1 MTCFQTQTV
10 VETRDTRT
18 GQRVLFQVACAG
30 AYCAICDECQ
40 HRSMVSPNIH
50 QALPCTHCGEQLVM
64 PLGAHFVCPAN
75 LQRQFAVMRPFDI
88 EDFLTQA
95 GHELRNTDNGMVATN
110 ILIGFMDVEIA
121 DHADPGAALLHGLYS
136 AQKELPGG
144 FWSTLGRAWAGVG
157 GSTYS
162 KRRHLLAV
170 ATDES
175 VVWYAIR
182 ATMRGGPSRYERVLA
197 MRLAD
202 SRLSEPRRGSAAHIG
217 ITSWQG
223 AVDMDLGS
231 DAVGRTWLQGL
242 SVHCL
247 GAQRSRADDPLLDE
261 AVDDVAAIVSPR
273 QPSQQNTLGHRSHA
287 AAAVRLIP
295 I

>member
-1 MTCFQTQTV
+1 MACFQTQTV
-10 VETRDTRT
+10 VETRDART

-30 AYCAICDECQ
+30 AYCAICDECH

-50 QALPCTHCGEQLVM
+50 NALPCTHCGEQLVM

-75 LQRQFAVMRPFDI
+75 LQRQFAVMRPFNI
-88 EDFLTQA
+88 EDFLAQV
-95 GHELRNTDNGMVATN
+95 GHELRRTDTDTVATDV
-110 ILIGFMDVEIA
+110 LIGFMDVEIA
-121 DHADPGAALLHGLYS
+121 DQADPEAALLHGMYGAHKGMS
-136 AQKELPGG
+136 GG
-144 FWSTLGRAWAGVG
+144 FWSALGRAWAGVG
-157 GSTYS
+157 SGIHAR
-162 KRRHLLAV
+162 RRHLLAV

-175 VVWYAIR
+175 VAWYAIR
-182 ATMRGGPSRYERVLA
+182 ATMRGGPPRYERVLA

-202 SRLSEPRRGSAAHIG
+202 SRVSESRRGSAAHIG

-231 DAVGRTWLQGL
+231 DAVGRTWLQAL
-242 SVHCL
+242 SVHGRDPQCSH
-247 GAQRSRADDPLLDE
+247 AEDPLFDE
-261 AVDDVAAIVSPR
+261 AADDDVASIVSPR
-273 QPSQQNTLGHRSHA
+273 RPPQQGALGRGSH